1 MEKERC
7 IRELERAIFNWHY
20 AGIHASPVPVFNAI
34 RAWMDQDMD
43 MLVPV
48 VPGTTSALQK
58 QAVHSPLPEETVT
71 YRRWYADEA
80 GSYYIPVYTSEAQ
93 LNEARLNDAR
103 LSGERLSGKRLSE
116 ELPHQEANEK
126 DQYTFIRKSLK
137 ELMREAETSPN
148 CVGLIVNPGNRKLV
162 LTRKM
167 IRTVTEHR
175 PKSHFSLVKG
185 SVVDMHVGAIVNA
198 ANISLLGGGGV
209 DGAIHRAAGPK
220 LLEECRTL
228 NGCKTGEAKITGAYN
243 IRHADRIIHT
253 VGPIY
258 SGKEEDARLLAS
270 CYRRSLDLAL
280 QHGLASI
287 AFPGISTGAYGYPLR
302 EAATIALRTVS
313 QWLDAHP
320 DVVMNVYLCCF
331 RDEEMEVYTE
341 LIRTLFAER
350 GSEGEEAAGSLPSGP
365 GGDGRS

>member
-1 MEKERC
+1 MEKERY

-20 AGIHASPVPVFNAI
+20 GGENASPVPVFNAI
-34 RAWMDQDMD
+34 RAWMDHGMD
-43 MLVPV
+43 MLVPADQ
-48 VPGTTSALQK
+48 PQ
-58 QAVHSPLPEETVT
+58 LPEETVT

-93 LNEARLNDAR
+93 LKE
-103 LSGERLSGKRLSE
+103 ERLSE
-116 ELPHQEANEK
+116 ELPHQEANGK
-126 DQYTFIRKSLK
+126 GQGAFIRISLK
-137 ELMREAETSPN
+137 ELMREAETSPD
-148 CVGLIVNPGNRKLV
+148 CVGLIVNPGDRKPV

-167 IRTVTEHR
+167 IRAVTEHR
-175 PKSHFSLVKG
+175 PKSHFTVVKG

-198 ANISLLGGGGV
+198 ANNSLLGGGGV

-280 QHGLASI
+280 QHGLTSI

-302 EAATIALRTVS
+302 EAASIALWTVS
-313 QWLDAHP
+313 QWLEAHP

-331 RDEEMEVYTE
+331 RDEEMEVYTK
-341 LIRTLFAER
+341 LIRTMFSGR
-350 GSEGEEAAGSLPSGP
+350 DSEGAADSLPGGP
-365 GGDGRS
+365 GGDGRV